1 MRYFCVDAYACIHTQ
16 WEFKLA
22 WNHFGDLLRFD
33 CPLGVY
39 SRFGQQLFKNVKFSL
54 LEKSNSWKWTLKKVG
69 KHIHP
74 SIHPSI
80 CLYFGGV
87 QVIVWMRVDDDFD
100 SFLSVVARFFEVKSC
115 FRRYFS
121 NCSDIWLCLNAG
133 DQGTHSNP
141 LVNHHTQISRI
152 GWFDLWNPLKN
163 RRCFFP
169 MIFPWNIMKLIG
181 RPPWRPVGALLLH
194 HRKLVV
200 ETWESES
207 RDLHDLHGG
216 HQGPQGPK
224 RGQFKKNYNLV
235 I

>member
-16 WEFKLA
+16 WEFKPA

-54 LEKSNSWKWTLKKVG
+54 QDLRNPTVVSDSSVLRGEIMLWIAQLYVQ
-69 KHIHP
+69 HP
-74 SIHPSI
+74 
-80 CLYFGGV
+80 
-87 QVIVWMRVDDDFD
+87 
-100 SFLSVVARFFEVKSC
+100 C
-115 FRRYFS
+115 FRLYFS

-141 LVNHHTQISRI
+141 LVNHHTQISLL
-152 GWFDLWNPLKN
+152 GWFDQCFLPWNP
-163 RRCFFP
+163 CFFP

-207 RDLHDLHGG
+207 RDLHGG